1 MNPLN
6 YFLKNG
12 GSEMVKKALTS
23 ASNSGGA
30 LVPES
35 LRQAITDTAIRL
47 APEFA
52 LMSSEQATGK
62 THEFNKLTSRGNIA
76 GSMGEN
82 AVTPQTNST
91 YERATVDLKVTR
103 RKGLVTDFEQ
113 EAAAKFVDALQLEI
127 NSQIEQQVYS
137 LNLLNLYGN
146 ELANSYQYGGWNRLI
161 STNRL
166 QSGFTSGAATVP
178 TNLRV
183 LDNMIDASNRRGG
196 AKHRRAFIMSP
207 EMHSLFS
214 SLLTNVR
221 NVQGQ
226 VAGTT
231 QVNIGGGWVLDAYR
245 NIPIVES
252 TFVPG
257 SLSDTMGT
265 VTATSGG
272 TSGGTLSDGTYYF
285 RVDAITA
292 NGPTMA
298 SAESSVTLS
307 GGGSTQ
313 KITLSFTAVTDAIAY
328 RVYYSSSTGLTGMTL
343 IDWVAANAYDSDGTI
358 GAAVTSISIT
368 SVAAS
373 ARITSAMAADKPLT
387 AVGGVKGEEIMLIDF
402 DTVQGMGSMALL
414 NKGSAGS
421 GFISMKPVYP
431 SDAGLPFL
439 LYTHGAV
446 VPAYEGTSV
455 LSRGWRAA

>member
-12 GSEMVKKALTS
+12 GSELVKKALTS

-30 LVPES
+30 LIPQL

-47 APEFA
+47 SPEFA
-52 LMSSEQATGK
+52 LIASEQATGK
-62 THEFNKLTSRGNIA
+62 THEFNKLTSRGSIV

-82 AVTPQTNST
+82 AVTPETNST

-127 NSQIEQQVYS
+127 NAQIEQQVYA
-137 LNLLNLYGN
+137 LNILNLYGN
-146 ELANSYQYGGWNRLI
+146 ELANSYQYGGWNRYI
-161 STNRL
+161 STNRF
-166 QSGFTSGAATVP
+166 QTGFTSGAPTVP
-178 TNLRV
+178 TSLRV
-183 LDNMIDASNRRGG
+183 LDAMIDASNRQG
-196 AKHRRAFIMSP
+196 AGRHRRAFIMSP

-226 VAGTT
+226 VNGTA
-231 QVNIGGGWVLDAYR
+231 QINIGGGWVLDAYR
-245 NIPIVES
+245 NIPIIES
-252 TFVPG
+252 SFVPG
-257 SLSDTMGT
+257 SLTATMGT
-265 VTATSGG
+265 VTTTSGG
-272 TSGGTLSDGTYYF
+272 TTGGSFSDGTYYF
-285 RVDAITA
+285 RVDAITP

-307 GGGSTQ
+307 GGTATQ
-313 KITLSFTAVTDAIAY
+313 KINLAFTAVTDAIAY
-328 RVYYSSSTGLTGMTL
+328 RVYYSSTTGLTGMTL
-343 IDWVAANAYDSDGTI
+343 IDWRAANAYDSAGTI
-358 GAAVTSISIT
+358 GAAVTSIEILSSAAT
-368 SVAAS
+368 SRVPTAN
-373 ARITSAMAADKPLT
+373 AADKPLT
-387 AVGGVKGEEIMLIDF
+387 AVGGVKGEEIYLIDF
-402 DTVQGMGSMALL
+402 DSVQGMGSFALL
-414 NKGSAGS
+414 NKGSAGN
-421 GFISMKPVYP
+421 GLISMKPVYP

-446 VPAYEGTSV
+446 VPAFEATSV
-455 LSRGWRAA
+455 VSRGWRVA

>member
-12 GSEMVKKALTS
+12 GSELVKKALTS

-35 LRQAITDTAIRL
+35 LRQAITDTAIKL
-47 APEFA
+47 SPEFA
-52 LMSSEQATGK
+52 LISSEQATGK
-62 THEFNKLTSRGNIA
+62 THEFNQLTSRGNIG

-91 YERATVDLKVTR
+91 YTRATVDLKVTR

-113 EAAAKFVDALQLEI
+113 EAAAKFTDALQLEI
-127 NSQIEQQVYS
+127 NSQIEQQVYN

-146 ELANSYQYGGWNRLI
+146 ELANTYQYGGWNRRI
-161 STNRL
+161 STNRY
-166 QSGFTSGAATVP
+166 QTGFSSGAPTVP
-178 TNLRV
+178 GSLRV
-183 LDNMIDASNRRGG
+183 LDAMIDASNRNGG
-196 AKHRRAFIMSP
+196 GRHRRAFIMSP

-221 NVQGQ
+221 NVQGA
-226 VAGTT
+226 VNGAT
-231 QVNIGGGWVLDAYR
+231 QINIGGGWVLDAYR

-252 TFVPG
+252 SFVPG
-257 SLSDTMGT
+257 SLSSTMGT
-265 VTATSGG
+265 VTAATGG
-272 TSGGTLSDGTYYF
+272 TTGGTFADGTYYF

-313 KITLSFTAVTDAIAY
+313 KITLSFTAVTDAIGY
-328 RVYYSSSTGLTGMTL
+328 RVYYSATTGLTGMTM

-358 GAAVTSISIT
+358 GAAVTSISIL
-368 SVAAS
+368 S
-373 ARITSAMAADKPLT
+373 ATPTANVPTAVQADKPLT
-387 AVGGVKGEEIMLIDF
+387 AVSSVKGEEIYLIDF
-402 DTVQGMGSMALL
+402 DSVQGMGSFALL
-414 NKGSAGS
+414 NKGSAGN
-421 GFISMKPVYP
+421 GLISMKPVYP

-439 LYTHGAV
+439 LYTHGSI
-446 VPAYEGTSV
+446 VPAFEGTSV
-455 LSRGWRAA
+455 VSRGWRAA